1 MFLKVFRF
9 HKFRF
14 FFLGILQ
21 LFHCTDPRSMG
32 TNKEM
37 ALRRELTTAVSI
49 KNRKKLQCD
58 CTNKQPTGW
67 RQPPPQKK
75 QNKQKQNPQPLHST
89 TDTGCCDKRKLL
101 KIHLKSPYNF
111 FGYLKKHPSILIFFL
126 LIQG

>member
-49 KNRKKLQCD
+49 KNRKNCNVTAQ
-58 CTNKQPTGW
+58 TSSQQAGGN
-67 RQPPPQKK
+67 PPPPPPK
-75 QNKQKQNPQPLHST
+75 KQKQNPQPLHST

>member
-1 MFLKVFRF
+1 
-9 HKFRF
+9 
-14 FFLGILQ
+14 
-21 LFHCTDPRSMG
+21 MG

-37 ALRRELTTAVSI
+37 ALRTELTTAVSV
-49 KNRKKLQCD
+49 KNRKNCNVTAQ
-58 CTNKQPTGW
+58 TSSQQAGGN
-67 RQPPPQKK
+67 PPPKK
-75 QNKQKQNPQPLHST
+75 QNKKQNQKQKNPQSLHST